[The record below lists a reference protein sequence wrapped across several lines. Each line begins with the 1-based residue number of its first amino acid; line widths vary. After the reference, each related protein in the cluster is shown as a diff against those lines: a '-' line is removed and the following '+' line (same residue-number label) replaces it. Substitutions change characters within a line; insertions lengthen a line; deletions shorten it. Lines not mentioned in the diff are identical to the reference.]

1 MARRRRAKPEQQQAT
16 GRKWVKASI
25 VRPGE
30 PDEELLDEEEILV
43 QQFETEPA
51 YIRVGA
57 GVTKKIAEYESLR
70 VDIAATVPCYRE
82 QIQDQTDAVAE
93 WVADRLDE
101 EVDEYLGIESEP
113 EEDEDE
119 QGKHFRIWSNGPDGI
134 DNGGLGDDVTNWD
147 QSRLSEESK
156 DLPKTLEGTR
166 GE

>member
-30 PDEELLDEEEILV
+30 PDEDLHDEEEVLV
-43 QQFETEPA
+43 QQFEVEPA

-82 QIQDQTDAVAE
+82 QIQEQTDAVAE

-101 EVDEYLGIESEP
+101 EVDEYLGIEPEE
-113 EEDEDE
+113 EEDEDDDYRPPRTTKKK
-119 QGKHFRIWSNGPDGI
+119 GKKK
-134 DNGGLGDDVTNWD
+134 
-147 QSRLSEESK
+147 SK
-156 DLPKTLEGTR
+156 KKSSAKVRAR
-166 GE
+166 GNR